1 MDTDSEYSVVELV
14 MRDTYYVHRRSRL
27 TLTVLG
33 LENTYRVSMD
43 IDTVALQISHLDQGF
58 TT

>member
-1 MDTDSEYSVVELV
+1 
-14 MRDTYYVHRRSRL
+14 MRDPYIVDRRCRL
-27 TLTVLG
+27 TLTLG
-33 LENTYRVSMD
+33 VSELKNTYRIGMD